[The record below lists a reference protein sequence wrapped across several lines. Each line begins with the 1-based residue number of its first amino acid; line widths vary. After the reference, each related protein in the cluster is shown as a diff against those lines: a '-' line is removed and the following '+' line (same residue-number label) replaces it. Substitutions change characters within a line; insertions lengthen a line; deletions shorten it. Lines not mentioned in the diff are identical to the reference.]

1 MTDDR
6 FVYGISKPTGR
17 MRGFSDE
24 ERERIREE
32 LVESGREL
40 LVTYGPEKTNV
51 ADVTEP
57 VGIAKSTFYRFFDSK
72 TDLYLEVFMRE
83 SEDFRERVEAELS
96 GVEDPR
102 EGLERLFRCYAEFAE
117 GNLLVQRMITSDNY
131 RELFGD
137 VSPERMEEYQA
148 EGMAAYAPFVERFQ
162 EEGSGPLAGMEP
174 STVLGVMGTIG
185 LLVLHEQEYEQYGEG
200 YYEEVRDALVT
211 SLARGLTAEGSTDAE
226 S

>member
-1 MTDDR
+1 
-6 FVYGISKPTGR
+6 

-32 LVESGREL
+32 LVETGREL

-72 TDLYLEVFMRE
+72 TDLYLEVFTRE
-83 SEDFRERVEAELS
+83 SEDFQERVEAKLA
-96 GVEDPR
+96 GVNDPQ

-137 VSPERMEEYQA
+137 VSPERMAEYQA

-162 EEGSGPLAGMEP
+162 AKGSGPLEGMEP
-174 STVLGVMGTIG
+174 RTVLGVMGTIG
-185 LLVLHEQEYEQYGEG
+185 LLVLHEEEYEQYGEG

-211 SLARGLTAEGSTDAE
+211 TLARGLTAGE
-226 S
+226 